1 MAVAMARR
9 TKPRGLWNTLFS
21 HLGFRFARH
30 LVSHQTFTGKEETRR
45 CERQKSGFPGILFTA
60 LAILF
65 ATMLPQSAPKVQSA
79 QTVSPNGIEEISA
92 IRPYSGTS
100 FWNVPI
106 PADPAIDPNSNAIVA
121 KSIVP
126 YAAGAAFSNSD
137 AWGISYIDG
146 TTKPSKPY
154 TVACTRYC
162 KGDTVVF
169 SIPPGARPTTGS
181 DHHLA
186 VINGKQELD
195 MWLASYDPAKD
206 AWSAGVR
213 VVNDLSGEGALC
225 ARGQHCNGAEA
236 SGFALLGGTIRP
248 AEIERGHI
256 DHALAMITP
265 YTRAGYI
272 ACPATHTD
280 GKAEDPA
287 AIPEGAHVQLDPA
300 VNVDAQPWPVWE
312 KIIAKALQT
321 YGAYIVDTG
330 GALAVRGVT
339 DQNQGGNQ
347 WASVR
352 VPKGGNIS
360 DIPWRRLRV
369 LRIQPCN

>member
-1 MAVAMARR
+1 M
-9 TKPRGLWNTLFS
+9 S
-21 HLGFRFARH
+21 HL
-30 LVSHQTFTGKEETRR
+30 VNHQTFTAKEETRR
-45 CERQKSGFPGILFTA
+45 CERPKGGFPGILFAA
-60 LAILF
+60 LVVSFSAIS
-65 ATMLPQSAPKVQSA
+65 TQSAPKVQSSHSVA
-79 QTVSPNGIEEISA
+79 ASDIEENSA
-92 IRPYSGTS
+92 IRPYSHTS

-126 YAAGAAFSNSD
+126 YAEGSAFSNSD

-146 TTKPSKPY
+146 TTKPSKTY

-162 KGDTVVF
+162 KGDTIVF
-169 SIPPGARPTTGS
+169 SIPPGAQPTTGS
-181 DHHLA
+181 DHHLV

-248 AEIERGHI
+248 DEIERGHI

-300 VNVDAQPWPVWE
+300 VNVDAQPWPAWE
-312 KIIAKALQT
+312 KVIAKALQT